1 MTIKINKLTPEQE
14 ALIPVHQDKWRA
26 IALSTERIDRT
37 VATEAIKAVY
47 AAIAQPVP
55 EVIFCESPSAVPQ
68 VLTRLLQQQFS
79 PDLAWVVE
87 RYSSEQ
93 RQAKSRSRLGNS
105 LTRQLEE
112 QLHWAVRRQVEEQ
125 LSWQVRSQLES
136 QPWPESYE
144 LQLWEQLQ
152 LTPHLQDYWHDGL
165 RLETWMRDA
174 VWLDLA
180 ISVLSSSPD
189 RRKWLAFQMLIE
201 ECGWLLPYENV
212 CIVCDRPV
220 SLNFDDLGRLHAEGE
235 PAIAFADGFQVYAY
249 QGVRLPE
256 QYGQLPPDLW
266 RSQWLL
272 EEFNFELRQVLL
284 QGIGYERISQ
294 ELEAIAIDT
303 WREYILLGV
312 DAEIDDE
319 PMLLLKMTCPSTGLT
334 HVARV
339 PPDFDSA
346 QEAIQWVNWD
356 IDPAEF
362 AVQT

>member
-1 MTIKINKLTPEQE
+1 MATKIDRLTSEQE
-14 ALIPVHQDKWRA
+14 ALIPIYRDKWRQM
-26 IALSTERIDRT
+26 ALSTERVDRAL
-37 VATEAIKAVY
+37 ATEAIKAVY
-47 AAIAQPVP
+47 AAIAQPAP
-55 EVIFCESPSAVPQ
+55 EILFCESPLAVPQ
-68 VLTRLLQQQFS
+68 VLTRLLQQQFGS
-79 PDLAWVVE
+79 DLAWVVE
-87 RYSSEQ
+87 SYSPEQ
-93 RQAKSRSRLGNS
+93 RQAKLRSQLGKP

-112 QLHWAVRRQVEEQ
+112 QLHWALRRQVEEQ
-125 LSWQVRSQLES
+125 LSWQVRAQLES
-136 QPWPESYE
+136 QLWPESYE

-152 LTPHLQDYWHDGL
+152 RTPQLPDHWHDGL
-165 RLETWMRDA
+165 RLETWIRDA

-180 ISVLSSSPD
+180 ISLLNGSHD

-212 CIVCDRPV
+212 CIVCDRPLAL
-220 SLNFDDLGRLHAEGE
+220 SFNDLSRLHAEGE
-235 PAIAFADGFQVYAY
+235 PAIAFADEFNVYAY

-256 QYGQLPPDLW
+256 EYGQLPPALW

-272 EEFNFELRQVLL
+272 EEFNFEIRQVLL
-284 QGIGYERISQ
+284 QGIGYERVSQ
-294 ELEAIAIDT
+294 ELEAIAIDS
-303 WREYILLGV
+303 WREYTLLGV

-339 PPDFDSA
+339 PPDFESA

-356 IDPAEF
+356 IDPEEF